1 MTTNQSRI
9 TFFIL
14 WFMILCLKKTE
25 NRPNFDQFKEILGQ
39 DFYLALKEIEPD
51 VMLDHT
57 ILVFLNDVPL

>member
-1 MTTNQSRI
+1 
-9 TFFIL
+9 
-14 WFMILCLKKTE
+14 MILCLKKTK
-25 NRPNFDQFKEILGQ
+25 NRPNFDHFKEILGQ

>member
-1 MTTNQSRI
+1 
-9 TFFIL
+9 
-14 WFMILCLKKTE
+14 MILCLKKTE